1 MSAKARAGTSVVA
14 QPWLARTQAT
24 DARVGSRPILERF
37 YAAGE
42 VENGAGRSHVIVLF
56 GTRPEAIKMF
66 PVVHALNRSTWF
78 SPVVITTGQHQDLV
92 APILELAGIEPD
104 FDLGVGH
111 PGLTLNELVA
121 TVISRFDGY
130 CRERFKATG
139 DTVATRSQVRDDGF
153 PVAVLVHG
161 DTSSA
166 MAAALAAF
174 NLRIPVGHVE
184 AGLRTGSTLTPYP
197 EELNRQVISRIA
209 AFHLAP
215 TSTNRQN
222 LVREEIADE
231 QVYVTGN
238 TGIDALLFSATLDVP
253 FEDPAVAAV
262 VDSGSPYVVVTA
274 HRRENWHGGLAHIAA
289 AVGRLA
295 EAHPNFSFVVPL
307 HPNPLVRKELGE
319 PLRGHANIVLTE
331 PQAYAQFAR
340 LMSKATAILT
350 DSGGIQEEAPALGVP
365 VLVTR
370 DSTERSEG
378 LEAGTLRLAGT
389 DPERIVVMG
398 EAVLRH
404 PEAFVVDPAQNPYGD
419 GRAAE
424 RIVAALEYLAGVG
437 PAPAR
442 FGPSFSR
449 KEVLEA
455 AGYDFAM
462 LANPVEERGQQP
474 DRDEENDRWVGR

>member
-1 MSAKARAGTSVVA
+1 
-14 QPWLARTQAT
+14 
-24 DARVGSRPILERF
+24 
-37 YAAGE
+37 
-42 VENGAGRSHVIVLF
+42 VENGASRSHVLVLF

-78 SPVVITTGQHQDLV
+78 APVVITTGQHQDLV
-92 APILELAGIEPD
+92 APILELAGVEPD

-121 TVISRFDGY
+121 TVVTRFDEY

-139 DTVATRSQVRDDGF
+139 SAVATRSQVRDDGF

-166 MAAALAAF
+166 MAAAIAAF

-197 EELNRQVISRIA
+197 EELNRQLISRTA
-209 AFHLAP
+209 VFHLAP
-215 TSTNRQN
+215 TSANRQN

-238 TGIDALLFSATLDVP
+238 TGIDALLFAAKLDVP

-262 VDSGSPYVVVTA
+262 VDSGAPYVVVTA
-274 HRRENWHGGLAHIAA
+274 HRRENWHGGLGRIAA
-289 AVGRLA
+289 AVARLA
-295 EAHPNFSFVVPL
+295 DAHPNVSFVVPL

-319 PLRGHANIVLTE
+319 PLEGHANVVLTE

-340 LMSKATAILT
+340 LMSKATVILT

-365 VLVTR
+365 VLVAR

-378 LEAGTLRLAGT
+378 LAAGTLRLCGT
-389 DPERIVVMG
+389 DPERIVAMAEG
-398 EAVLRH
+398 VLHH
-404 PEAFVVDPAQNPYGD
+404 PDAFVVDPAQNPYGD

-424 RIVAALEYLAGVG
+424 RIVAALEYLAGIG

-449 KEVLEA
+449 KGVLEA
-455 AGYDFAM
+455 AGYPFAEF
-462 LANPVEERGQQP
+462 AADAERRGAQP
-474 DRDEENDRWVGR
+474 DRDEEHDRWVGR